1 MRVVGGRAA
10 FGLLVLLPALAAAGT
25 LEVQILGSGGPRPS
39 GQASSGALVL
49 LDGKARI
56 LVDAGAGTFLRAG
69 EQKVDLSGLDTVLL
83 THLHTDHSV
92 EVPAFVTARS
102 LDGTSPVQVRLF
114 GPPGNSL
121 FPSTTR
127 WADRLFGTD
136 GIYRYVRQ
144 FGAETRV
151 VASNVAPAA
160 GKSARLLEVGGAVVT
175 GRTLHHGDAPAV
187 GYRIEREGR
196 SVVFAGDIDPK
207 GLPSLEVLAKGA
219 DLLVVS
225 CAVLDP
231 PGSPEALYVRHSPP
245 RLLGESAARAGVGKL
260 LLTHLPPA
268 VLAER
273 GQVEASV
280 KSAFASG
287 ATFAT
292 DGVRVPVE
300 AGQSPEATNAPLAVG
315 CRSDADCG
323 KGLVC
328 ESCGQATSCVPGC
341 RTAADCPGGQA
352 CLRVDC
358 IRCPCPKLCSGSRP
372 PASPAPPGAVSQ

>member
-1 MRVVGGRAA
+1 MRFAARRALS
-10 FGLLVLLPALAAAGT
+10 GLLVLLPALAWAGT
-25 LEVQILGSGGPRPS
+25 LEVQVLGSGGPRPS
-39 GQASSGALVL
+39 AQASSGALVL
-49 LDGKARI
+49 LDGQARI

-69 EQKVDLSGLDTVLL
+69 EQKVDLSGLDTILL

-102 LDGTSPVQVRLF
+102 LDGAGTVQIRLF
-114 GPPGNSL
+114 GPPGNSV

-151 VASNVAPAA
+151 TAANVAPAA
-160 GKSARLLEVGGAVVT
+160 GQSSRLLAVGGTVVT

-187 GYRIEREGR
+187 GYRIEHDGT

-245 RLLGESAARAGVGKL
+245 RLLSESAARAGVGKL

-273 GQVEASV
+273 SQVETSV
-280 KSAFASG
+280 KAAFAAG

-300 AGQSPEATNAPLAVG
+300 ARRSPDAASGSGGA

-328 ESCGQATSCVPGC
+328 ESCGQGSSCVPGC
-341 RTAADCPGGQA
+341 RTAADCPAGQA
-352 CLRVDC
+352 CLPINC
-358 IRCPCPKLCSGSRP
+358 IRCPCPKQCSGSR
-372 PASPAPPGAVSQ
+372 APPPGPSGAVSQ

>member
-1 MRVVGGRAA
+1 MRIVGRRAA
-10 FGLLVLLPALAAAGT
+10 LGVVVLLPALAAAGT
-25 LEVQILGSGGPRPS
+25 LEVQVLGSGGPRPS
-39 GQASSGALVL
+39 GQAASGAVVL
-49 LDGKARI
+49 LDGKARF

-69 EQKVDLSGLDTVLL
+69 EQKVDLSGLDTILL

-102 LDGTSPVQVRLF
+102 LDGAGPVQIRLF
-114 GPPGNSL
+114 GPPGNSG

-151 VASNVAPAA
+151 VASSVAPAA
-160 GKSARLLEVGGAVVT
+160 GQTARLLTVDGAVVT

-187 GYRIEREGR
+187 GYRIERDSR

-245 RLLGESAARAGVGKL
+245 RLLGETAARAGVGKL

-273 GQVEASV
+273 GQVETSLKGV
-280 KSAFASG
+280 FAGG

-300 AGQSPEATNAPLAVG
+300 ARSQPAGAGVPGAG
-315 CRSDADCG
+315 CRSDAECG

-328 ESCGQATSCVPGC
+328 ESCGQAASCVPGC
-341 RTAADCPGGQA
+341 RTAADCPPGQA
-352 CLRVDC
+352 CLKVDC
-358 IRCPCPKLCSGSRP
+358 IRCPCPKLCSSSKAP
-372 PASPAPPGAVSQ
+372 MPAPPPGAVSQ